1 MNKLL
6 KQIRE
11 HLNLSQSDFANE
23 LKVTFQTVN
32 RWENGHVYPNRLAQ
46 SNIYEYCKNKN
57 VPVYEMIL
65 DRIEKKTRDIKTDSS
80 RVLLYHGSK
89 SGITGKIRPL
99 SRDKCDS
106 GKRLLYGYSTF
117 PATYFNS
124 LV

>member
-11 HLNLSQSDFANE
+11 HLNLSQSDFAEE

-32 RWENGHVYPNRLAQ
+32 RWGNGHVYPNRLAQ

-65 DRIEKKTRDIKTDSS
+65 DRIEKETRDINVTATPFC
-80 RVLLYHGSK
+80 HK
-89 SGITGKIRPL
+89 SDMLNCQCLI
-99 SRDKCDS
+99 
-106 GKRLLYGYSTF
+106 
-117 PATYFNS
+117 
-124 LV
+124 